1 MFRVDPKW
9 RETDFDLVIAPQ
21 WSSDMPPIGKT
32 GGTLEDLFLTTSSSS
47 GG

>member
-1 MFRVDPKW
+1 MFTVDPKW
-9 RETDFDLVIAPQ
+9 HKSDFDVVVARQ

-32 GGTLEDLFLTTSSSS
+32 GAASEDLFLTTSSLS